1 MNGQNRN
8 FQGLDAASGLPVN
21 RSGSIVSQMPG
32 DGTSEGTGTITKMG
46 SLPRDSGCPISAA
59 GCKMSQPYHHNCT
72 GILKK
77 GPELKELFSQ
87 VFAPANH
94 LLPFSFARCA
104 STKPSISGF
113 AVTFH
118 LQH

>member
-1 MNGQNRN
+1 MNGSNRN

-21 RSGSIVSQMPG
+21 CSGSIVSQMSG
-32 DGTSEGTGTITKMG
+32 DKNIRRY
-46 SLPRDSGCPISAA
+46 RDYNQNGFAPARFGCPISAA

-104 STKPSISGF
+104 SPKPSISGF
-113 AVTFH
+113 AV
-118 LQH
+118 